1 MAEPLR
7 LAVSRRSWLIGVG
20 SSSDQLSSSVIVK
33 ARRANGAPAPTA
45 RQARVVC
52 ANCNSGW
59 MSDLETRVS
68 PLLVPDRLDGR
79 LLSHDEQ
86 ELLATLA
93 VKTAL
98 VLSAAETPD
107 RRVIPPKVA
116 RRFGSSVLLEPAP
129 ATAPRLSATDCGTGS
144 RLDREHRASAAH
156 RMGARTGTRRRLPDL
171 DSTRGL

>member
-7 LAVSRRSWLIGVG
+7 LAMSRRSWLIGAG

-33 ARRANGAPAPTA
+33 ARRATYANGAPAPTA

-116 RRFGSSVLLEPAP
+116 RRFGSSVPLYSRSFTCYLL
-129 ATAPRLSATDCGTGS
+129 SGS
-144 RLDREHRASAAH
+144 RDWSDVSARNAYFPSVAV
-156 RMGARTGTRRRLPDL
+156 RRTGDL
-171 DSTRGL
+171 APPPWT